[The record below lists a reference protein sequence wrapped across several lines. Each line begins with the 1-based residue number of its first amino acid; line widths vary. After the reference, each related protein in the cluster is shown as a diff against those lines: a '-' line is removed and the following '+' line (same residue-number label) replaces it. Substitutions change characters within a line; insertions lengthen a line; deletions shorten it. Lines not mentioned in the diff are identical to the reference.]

1 MRNNAAYLP
10 ENPIVYIIFPES
22 IHNRA
27 SFAIFELKLE
37 DTSARPNKIKT
48 SFVLLCSRLY
58 VSLYSNMARILSID
72 YGRKRTGIA
81 VTDPLQIIAN
91 GLTTVAS
98 SQLIDFLTQYMQ
110 RESVERVVVGLPRQ
124 MNNQPSES
132 MRYITPFV
140 NRFKKLFPNVPIEFF
155 DERFTSVLAHR
166 AMIDGGLSKMAR
178 RNKELVDEISATII
192 LRDYLESK
200 KQ

>member
-1 MRNNAAYLP
+1 
-10 ENPIVYIIFPES
+10 
-22 IHNRA
+22 
-27 SFAIFELKLE
+27 
-37 DTSARPNKIKT
+37 
-48 SFVLLCSRLY
+48 
-58 VSLYSNMARILSID
+58 MARILSID

-140 NRFKKLFPNVPIEFF
+140 NRFRKLFPNVPIEFF

-178 RNKELVDEISATII
+178 RNKELVDEISATKPRFFPLIPLSTNAWVRKGNTSCNKLPSNI
-192 LRDYLESK
+192 PSRRTTT
-200 KQ
+200 

>member
-1 MRNNAAYLP
+1 
-10 ENPIVYIIFPES
+10 
-22 IHNRA
+22 
-27 SFAIFELKLE
+27 
-37 DTSARPNKIKT
+37 
-48 SFVLLCSRLY
+48 
-58 VSLYSNMARILSID
+58 MARILSID

-140 NRFKKLFPNVPIEFF
+140 NRFRKLFPNVPIEFF

-166 AMIDGGLSKMAR
+166 AMIDGGVPKKR
-178 RNKELVDEISATII
+178 RREDKGLVDRVSAAII
-192 LRDYLESK
+192 LQGYLDSRDNNLSNP
-200 KQ
+200 